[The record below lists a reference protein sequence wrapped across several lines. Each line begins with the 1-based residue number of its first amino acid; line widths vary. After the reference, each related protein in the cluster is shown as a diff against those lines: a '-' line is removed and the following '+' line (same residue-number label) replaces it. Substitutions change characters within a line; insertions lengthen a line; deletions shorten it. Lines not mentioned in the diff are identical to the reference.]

1 MKIKQIQIT
10 GIGGIDDLILS
21 FDGRMNII
29 SGPNGIGKT
38 TILESVAHAFSGY
51 ESNLL
56 KRRVS
61 SEHGFVKTSIDLGNG
76 EVEERGYKIAEFSP
90 RKIEHTNPVEHYV
103 KYLISL
109 KVARTFT
116 YVALDAV
123 SRDADRDH
131 YNTATSNKYGVNLNE
146 VKSWFVNRYLFS
158 AHPNALSD
166 VRMHNFRQAK
176 KFFSLLNSD
185 FEFSRVDAGTNEI
198 MVNTSAGEIYYEYL
212 SSGFKSC
219 LSILFGIVKEIEFRF
234 ADSGIKL
241 DEFEGVILIDEL
253 ELHLHPEW
261 QAKISSI
268 LTHAFPNAQ
277 FITTTH
283 SPHIIQAAMPN
294 QVVALHYSDGKIE
307 RKSLPSNDYG
317 YQGWTVEEV
326 LTDVMGLGDTRTVVY
341 QNAVQNFQ
349 RAVDEDD
356 YEAGSLAF
364 GELEKL
370 LHPENNL
377 RKLLSFQLGA
387 IKG

>member
-10 GIGGIDDLILS
+10 GIGGIDDLILT
-21 FDGRMNII
+21 FDEQMNII

-38 TILESVAHAFSGY
+38 TILESVAHAFSGL

-61 SEHGFVKTSIDLGNG
+61 SECGMVKALMDQGHGKT
-76 EVEERGYKIAEFSP
+76 EEKTYQIVEFSP
-90 RKIEHTNPVEHYV
+90 RKTEHTAATENYP

-109 KVARTFT
+109 KIARTFN
-116 YVALDAV
+116 YIALDAV
-123 SRDADRDH
+123 SRDMDRDI
-131 YNTATSNKYGVNLNE
+131 YSTSSSNKHGVNLSE
-146 VKSWFVNRYLFS
+146 VKSWFVNRYLYS
-158 AHPNALSD
+158 AHAGALSGA
-166 VRMHNFRQAK
+166 RMHNFYQAK

-185 FEFSRVDAGTNEI
+185 FEFTRVDAGTNEI
-198 MVNTSAGEIYYEYL
+198 MVNTPAGEIYYEYL

-234 ADSGIKL
+234 GEPGVKL

-268 LTHAFPNAQ
+268 LSRAFPSAQ

-283 SPHIIQAAMPN
+283 SPHVIQTAMPN
-294 QVVALHYSDGKIE
+294 QVIALHYANGKLE
-307 RKSLPSNDYG
+307 RKLLPANEYG

-326 LTDVMGLGDTRTVVY
+326 LTDVMGLGDTRTAVY
-341 QNAVQNFQ
+341 QSAIQSFQ
-349 RAVDEDD
+349 RAVDEED
-356 YEAGSLAF
+356 YEAGKLEF
-364 GELEKL
+364 INLEKL

-387 IKG
+387 LKG

>member
-10 GIGGIDDLILS
+10 GIGGIDDLVLN
-21 FDGRMNII
+21 FDERMNII

-38 TILESVAHAFSGY
+38 TILESVAHAFSGF

-61 SEHGFVKTSIDLGNG
+61 SERGTVKALMDTGNNIS
-76 EVEERGYKIAEFSP
+76 EELAYQIVEFSP
-90 RKIEHTNPVEHYV
+90 RKSEHTPLAENYV

-116 YVALDAV
+116 YIALDSV
-123 SRDADRDH
+123 SRDADRDI
-131 YNTATSNKYGVNLNE
+131 YNTSGSNKHGVNLSE
-146 VKSWFVNRYLFS
+146 VKSWFVNRYLYS
-158 AHPNALSD
+158 AHAGALSAS
-166 VRMHNFRQAK
+166 RMHNFGQVK
-176 KFFSLLNSD
+176 NFFSLLNSE

-198 MVNTSAGEIYYEYL
+198 MVNTPAGEIYYEYL

-234 ADSGIKL
+234 GDPGIKL
-241 DEFEGVILIDEL
+241 DEFNGVILIDEL

-261 QAKISSI
+261 QVNISSI
-268 LTHAFPNAQ
+268 LSRAFPSAQ

-294 QVVALHYSDGKIE
+294 QVIALHYINGKLE
-307 RKSLPSNDYG
+307 RKLLPSNDYG

-326 LTDVMGLGDTRTVVY
+326 LTDVMGLGDTRTTVY
-341 QNAVQNFQ
+341 QSAIQNFQ
-349 RAVDEDD
+349 QAVDSED
-356 YEAGSLAF
+356 YEAGKLAF
-364 GELEKL
+364 NDLEKL

>member
-1 MKIKQIQIT
+1 MKIKQIRIT
-10 GIGGIDDLILS
+10 GVGGIDDLVVS
-21 FDGRMNII
+21 FDDRMNII

-38 TILESVAHAFSGY
+38 TILESIAHAFSGF
-51 ESNLL
+51 ESQLL

-61 SEHGFVKTSIDLGNG
+61 SEHGSVTTSVDLGDG
-76 EVEERGYKIAEFSP
+76 KVEERNFKVAEFSP
-90 RKIEHTNPVEHYV
+90 RNNENTTPVEHYV
-103 KYLISL
+103 KHLISL

-123 SRDADRDH
+123 SRDAGRDH
-131 YNTATSNKYGVNLNE
+131 YGTASSNKYGVNLAE
-146 VKSWFVNRYLFS
+146 VKSWFVNRYLYS
-158 AHPNALSD
+158 AHAGALTA
-166 VRMHNFRQAK
+166 VRMHNFGRVK
-176 KFFSLLNSD
+176 RFFSLLNSE

-198 MVNTSAGEIYYEYL
+198 MVNTPAGEIFYEYL

-234 ADSGIKL
+234 ANAEVLLDDFDGI
-241 DEFEGVILIDEL
+241 VLIDEL

-268 LTHAFPNAQ
+268 LTQAFPRAQ

-283 SPHIIQAAMPN
+283 SPHIIQAAKPN
-294 QVVALHYSDGKIE
+294 QVVALHYVDGGIS

-326 LTDVMGLGDTRTVVY
+326 LTDVMGLSDTRTTVY
-341 QNAVQNFQ
+341 HDAIQSFQ

-356 YEAGSLAF
+356 YNAGDLAF
-364 GELEKL
+364 RELEKL
-370 LHPENNL
+370 LHPENHL
-377 RKLLSFQLGA
+377 RKLLAFQLGA
-387 IKG
+387 LKG

>member
-10 GIGGIDDLILS
+10 GIGGIDDLVLN
-21 FDGRMNII
+21 FDEQMNII

-38 TILESVAHAFSGY
+38 TILESVAHAFSGF
-51 ESNLL
+51 ESILL

-61 SEHGFVKTSIDLGNG
+61 SERGTVKALMDTGNDKL
-76 EVEERGYKIAEFSP
+76 EELAYQIVEFSP
-90 RKIEHTNPVEHYV
+90 RKSEHTPPAEHYV
-103 KYLISL
+103 KHLISL

-116 YVALDAV
+116 YIALDSV
-123 SRDADRDH
+123 SRDTDRDV
-131 YNTATSNKYGVNLNE
+131 YNTSGSNKHGVNLSE
-146 VKSWFVNRYLFS
+146 VKSWFVNRYLYS
-158 AHPNALSD
+158 AHAGSLSAS
-166 VRMHNFRQAK
+166 RMHNFGQAK
-176 KFFSLLNSD
+176 NFFSLLNSE

-198 MVNTSAGEIYYEYL
+198 MVNTPAGEIYYEYL

-234 ADSGIKL
+234 GDPGVRL
-241 DEFEGVILIDEL
+241 DEFSGVILIDEL

-261 QAKISSI
+261 QVKISSI
-268 LTHAFPNAQ
+268 LSRAFPSAQ

-294 QVVALHYSDGKIE
+294 QVIALHYINGKLE
-307 RKSLPSNDYG
+307 RKLLPSNDYG

-326 LTDVMGLGDTRTVVY
+326 LTDVMGLGDTRTAVY
-341 QNAVQNFQ
+341 QSAIQNFQ
-349 RAVDEDD
+349 QAVDSED
-356 YEAGSLAF
+356 YEAGKLAF
-364 GELEKL
+364 NDLEKL

>member
-1 MKIKQIQIT
+1 MKIKQIHINCV
-10 GIGGIDDLILS
+10 GGIDDLDLI
-21 FDGRMNII
+21 FDDHMNII

-38 TILESVAHAFSGY
+38 TILESVAQAFAGY

-56 KRRVS
+56 KRMVS
-61 SEHGFVKTSIDLGNG
+61 SECGTVTTYVDSGNG
-76 EVEERGYKIAEFSP
+76 QIEKQTYNISQFSP
-90 RKIEHTNPVEHYV
+90 RKNENTQPFEHYI
-103 KYLISL
+103 KHLISL

-123 SRDADRDH
+123 SRDADRNP
-131 YNTATSNKYGVNLNE
+131 YNTSNSNKNGVNLTE
-146 VKSWFVNRYLFS
+146 VKSWFVNRYLYS
-158 AHPNALSD
+158 AHPGALTD
-166 VRMHNFRQAK
+166 IRMHNFERAK
-176 KFFSLLNSD
+176 TFFSLLNS
-185 FEFSRVDAGTNEI
+185 EYRFSRVDAGTNEI
-198 MVNTSAGEIYYEYL
+198 MVNTPTGEIYYEYL

-234 ADSGIKL
+234 AESDIKL

-261 QAKISSI
+261 QAKISTI
-268 LTHAFPNAQ
+268 LAQAFPNAQ

-294 QVVALHYSDGKIE
+294 QVVALHHTNGKIQ
-307 RKSLPSNDYG
+307 RKSLPSSEYG

-326 LTDVMGLGDTRTVVY
+326 LTDVMGLGDTRTDVY
-341 QNAVQNFQ
+341 QDAIQSFQ
-349 RAVDEDD
+349 RAVDEDN
-356 YEAGSLAF
+356 YKGGILAF
-364 GELEKL
+364 EKLEKL